1 MFVTVGMTFKEDL
14 KASLLEYMKSEIIN
28 ELMIAVR
35 PDLLTELK
43 NEFKETLKQ
52 ELLAE
57 ISADMNL

>member
-1 MFVTVGMTFKEDL
+1 MTFKEDL

-52 ELLAE
+52 ELFAQIRE
-57 ISADMNL
+57 DMNL